1 VALRHERTRLLFG
14 KSRFEKMQGAKVLL
28 LGVGG
33 VGSVCLECLIRSG
46 IENITII
53 DCDSYDVS
61 NQNRQMWSE
70 LHLGES
76 KVKALEQH
84 YPNITALHVKVDKEW
99 IESFDFNPYDLVLD
113 AIDDTQAKLHLAQK
127 CYKKLISSVGSAKR
141 FDPTKVEVG
150 SIWKTHGDRFAAK
163 IRTEL
168 RKRGFTKNYTVVF
181 SSEPAAIKEKGSYM
195 AVTGTFGLAMCAE
208 AVKKLSSTDE

>member
-1 VALRHERTRLLFG
+1 LKHERTRLLFG
-14 KSRFEKMQGAKVLL
+14 KSAFLNLQKSKVLL

-33 VGSVCLECLIRSG
+33 VGSVCLDCLVRSG
-46 IENITII
+46 IESITIV

-61 NQNRQMWSE
+61 NQNRQMYSE
-70 LHLGES
+70 LHEGES
-76 KVKALEQH
+76 KVEALKQH
-84 YPNITALHVKVDKEW
+84 YPNITALHVKVDEAW
-99 IESFDFNPYDLVLD
+99 IKTFDFDVYDLVLD
-113 AIDDTQAKLHLAQK
+113 AIDDTQAKLFLAQK

-141 FDPTKVEVG
+141 FDPTKVEVA

-168 RKRGFTKNYTVVF
+168 KKRGFHKNYTTVF

-195 AVTGTFGLAMCAE
+195 AVTGTFGLVMCAE